1 MNVKVDGPAPTIQRL
16 PEDESTSASVV
27 IIESA
32 RQISARLG
40 FMPEPYL
47 LALAQ

>member
-1 MNVKVDGPAPTIQRL
+1 MNFNADGLAPTIQRL
-16 PEDESTSASVV
+16 PEEESTSASVV
-27 IIESA
+27 IIEGA

>member
-1 MNVKVDGPAPTIQRL
+1 MNVKVDVPAPTIQRL
-16 PEDESTSASVV
+16 PEEESTSASVV
-27 IIESA
+27 IIEGA